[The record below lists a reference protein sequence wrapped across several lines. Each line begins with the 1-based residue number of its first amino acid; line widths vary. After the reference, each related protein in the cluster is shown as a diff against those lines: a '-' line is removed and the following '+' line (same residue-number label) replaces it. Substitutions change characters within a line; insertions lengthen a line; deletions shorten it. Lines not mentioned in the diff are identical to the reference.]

1 MQPIGNRF
9 SGCLSKKA
17 ILEKLHL
24 VLNDCNT
31 FAHLGIKV
39 ADPPSSPPISIVL
52 LLPTTLMP
60 TFPLSHYSSASPS
73 SSELIGTPPEV
84 DGSES
89 SIAEERRE
97 RDTSSDPIDD
107 RFVGLVVVLV
117 VLAVLI
123 GPIGLLAAA
132 NASTG
137 REGQTDKKL
146 AILLV
151 LQRGLAA
158 ATSEGAA
165 TSAIL
170 SHGGE

>member
-1 MQPIGNRF
+1 
-9 SGCLSKKA
+9 
-17 ILEKLHL
+17 
-24 VLNDCNT
+24 
-31 FAHLGIKV
+31 
-39 ADPPSSPPISIVL
+39 
-52 LLPTTLMP
+52 
-60 TFPLSHYSSASPS
+60 
-73 SSELIGTPPEV
+73 V

-89 SIAEERRE
+89 IIAEERRE

-170 SHGGE
+170 SHGATVRVGPSAGGDPA